1 MMKKEEEEYL
11 DIKPKCKKIKLDP
24 DDKSADCQDCGADT
38 QQTKHCYLTLN
49 HTCNGLFCF
58 LSHEDIEKALQ
69 DGVFD
74 PEGLSKRTRLV
85 YFDPDLMKVVMFVC
99 QECNRELIL
108 RNISSNEQRQ
118 RMRERKDW
126 PPETLRLI
134 QSIEKLSNLAHHD
147 VL

>member
-85 YFDPDLMKVVMFVC
+85 YFDPDLMMMVVLVGGGMVKMSCERYCGNNYQSSVC
-99 QECNRELIL
+99 WSLHWARET
-108 RNISSNEQRQ
+108 E
-118 RMRERKDW
+118 
-126 PPETLRLI
+126 
-134 QSIEKLSNLAHHD
+134 
-147 VL
+147 